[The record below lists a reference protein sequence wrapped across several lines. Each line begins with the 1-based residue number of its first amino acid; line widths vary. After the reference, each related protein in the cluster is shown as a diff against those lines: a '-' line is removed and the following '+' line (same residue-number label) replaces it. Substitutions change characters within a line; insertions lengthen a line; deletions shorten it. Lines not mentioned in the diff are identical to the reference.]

1 MYHNGQGVPQD
12 YEEAAKWYRLA
23 AEQGNA
29 RAQFNLGVMYEN
41 GEGVAQDLIRAHMW
55 WNIAAANGDDDAREA
70 RDDIAKE
77 MTADQ
82 IEKAEQLARE
92 CVRKGYKGC

>member
-1 MYHNGQGVPQD
+1 
-12 YEEAAKWYRLA
+12 
-23 AEQGNA
+23 
-29 RAQFNLGVMYEN
+29 MYEN

-77 MTADQ
+77 MTAAR

-92 CVRKGYKGC
+92 CIRNEYKGC